1 VTKEEMAK
9 LIEQSAELGARKA
22 LRDIGLSD
30 DDALSDV
37 SELRGLLESWRAA
50 KRTVAK
56 TVLQAITTL
65 VLGGLLAG
73 SYFNFFNKQWSM
85 IGEIALLIKGLDTAF
100 NLVQAS
106 LKKKK
111 QVEQMGAEI
120 SGFFASKEAV
130 EDKIAE
136 SKKNNGYSYSGSP
149 LEEAIQIQN
158 QEDRLADMMK
168 TIGDE
173 YSRQGKSPQWQK
185 VQKNAANIQK
195 NRDLSMAESNRKK
208 ILQDRKNDDFYLA
221 LKLIVGLVMLM
232 AAITGLVFVLAINWG
247 IQNGND

>member
-1 VTKEEMAK
+1 
-9 LIEQSAELGARKA
+9 
-22 LRDIGLSD
+22 
-30 DDALSDV
+30 
-37 SELRGLLESWRAA
+37 
-50 KRTVAK
+50 
-56 TVLQAITTL
+56 
-65 VLGGLLAG
+65 
-73 SYFNFFNKQWSM
+73 M

-130 EDKIAE
+130 ENKIAE

-158 QEDRLADMMK
+158 QEDRIAEMMK
-168 TIGDE
+168 TIGKE
-173 YSRQGKSPQWQK
+173 YSRQGKSGTWQK
-185 VQKNAANIQK
+185 VQRNTVNIQK
-195 NRDLSMAESNRKK
+195 DRDLSMAEFNRKK
-208 ILQDRKNDDFYLA
+208 ILQDRKNEDFYLA

-232 AAITGLVFVLAINWG
+232 VGLTGLVFVLAVN
-247 IQNGND
+247 